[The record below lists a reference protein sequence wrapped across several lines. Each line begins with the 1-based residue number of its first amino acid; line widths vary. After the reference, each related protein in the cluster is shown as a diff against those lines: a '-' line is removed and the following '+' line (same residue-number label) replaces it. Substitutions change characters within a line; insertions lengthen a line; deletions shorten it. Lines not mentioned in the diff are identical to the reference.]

1 MEARRPL
8 YTQVARVVVDTD
20 GLSPDQVADAVLAAL
35 ELEKR

>member
-1 MEARRPL
+1 
-8 YTQVARVVVDTD
+8 VDTD